1 MCPRRLRCQA
11 AAQSWLDSTA
21 TKAHVWRAC
30 RAPAPRG
37 FACGTGGLV
46 DGPPKAIG
54 RLEFR
59 GGRAHMTP
67 YKPGYQTSE
76 FWGKNVL
83 QVLSLALAAYVAQN
97 PGSLTADQQA
107 SIMIVAGLVAP
118 SVLEALYT
126 FNRTWLTRAHARNAH
141 TIART
146 PARALGVGR
155 RSAASS
161 RALQACAPP

>member
-37 FACGTGGLV
+37 FACGTGVLV

-83 QVLSLALAAYVAQN
+83 QVLSLALAAYAAQN
-97 PGSLTADQQA
+97 PASLPPHQQA
-107 SIMIVAGLVAP
+107 SILVSARLRGPP
-118 SVLEALYT
+118 S
-126 FNRTWLTRAHARNAH
+126 
-141 TIART
+141 
-146 PARALGVGR
+146 
-155 RSAASS
+155 
-161 RALQACAPP
+161 LQP